1 MLARRNLSDIDKAEV
16 FVKFFTVFF
25 GVDAI
30 LDVGTNRI
38 WDCSIT
44 SSRAS

>member
-1 MLARRNLSDIDKAEV
+1 MLARRNLPDIEKAEV
-16 FVKFFTVFF
+16 FVKFFTVLF

-30 LDVGTNRI
+30 LDVGANRI